1 MDLLN
6 VVSSSWCPYYQKQ
19 FEESKDRYGKLNQN
33 LMFVKCQFK
42 ETKMTENGLT
52 QISLYV
58 CEKCSY
64 TLTIFSMKES
74 RCAKN
79 G

>member
-6 VVSSSWCPYYQKQ
+6 VVSSSWCPYYQKE
-19 FEESKDRYGKLNQN
+19 FEETNNKN
-33 LMFVKCQFK
+33 LMFVKCQFH
-42 ETKMTENGLT
+42 ETMMTDKNDCR
-52 QISLYV
+52 IKIYV

-74 RCAKN
+74 RTTNFKGVKN

>member
-1 MDLLN
+1 MLN

-42 ETKMTENGLT
+42 ETIMTDKDDCR
-52 QISLYV
+52 IILYV

-64 TLTIFSMKES
+64 TLTIFSMKAS
-74 RCAKN
+74 RCANN

>member
-19 FEESKDRYGKLNQN
+19 FEETNNKN